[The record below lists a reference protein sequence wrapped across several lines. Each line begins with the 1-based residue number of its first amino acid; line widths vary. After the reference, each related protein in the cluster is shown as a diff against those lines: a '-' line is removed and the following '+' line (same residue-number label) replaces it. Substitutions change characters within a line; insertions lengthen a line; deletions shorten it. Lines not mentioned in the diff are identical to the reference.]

1 MSATYARLRSGE
13 WGIKSTVAL
22 RAGDTAVVVKRSGQ
36 ARRVIIGRVLW
47 TGNDGA
53 CLATIAQAAPTT
65 RRQARVAQATADV
78 EQTISERIV
87 VGGLSAVRAYV
98 EQTRDVEREPETVED
113 SYAPANDDGR
123 FADEWE
129 GVGS

>member
-1 MSATYARLRSGE
+1 MTMSATYAKLRSGE
-13 WGIKSTVAL
+13 WGIKSTIAL

-36 ARRVIIGRVLW
+36 ARRVIVGRVLW

-53 CLATIAQAAPTT
+53 CLATIAMSVQATKRAPAAP
-65 RRQARVAQATADV
+65 RMVSDDPAMCRAAATFRPEDY
-78 EQTISERIV
+78 ETDDERM
-87 VGGLSAVRAYV
+87 
-98 EQTRDVEREPETVED
+98 
-113 SYAPANDDGR
+113 APANDDGR